1 MAEPPLRLNP
11 ITAGVRRA
19 LALPSN
25 LMGGLGRPVAAA
37 LLGTLFTAGSLG
49 LTGTANAQERNGAPL
64 PPATVAEMPIGAS
77 TGPDG
82 TPRTTTEVSDFD
94 PHRLREYGLYQLF
107 WNTHGDPDLA
117 GGGLNEISLGG
128 AQKLYDYAKTHDLN
142 GRADNQGITAG
153 ERDFI
158 KALLEHPHYSAFF
171 ELDAKAKLLELFEI
185 QPDAVHTRDVNR
197 PTDVGT
203 ITLPYRVSKAST
215 YELNNVLI
223 GNLGSRFTAEYESRK
238 AELEGTGTPE
248 EKSARVLG
256 LFRDYAKALWSHGEL
271 PGTDQAGQ
279 RLLDAL
285 ERTRSGLVLGAQNY
299 NGAPWSAAQGLVL
312 GVLDP
317 NTFPTDFPTARS
329 NAPTTYLAMN
339 EGMANAMKY
348 MDQYRVASGMQP
360 GAEAHERRS
369 PIGYVIGE
377 PNGHNKA
384 GSLSE
389 ARPFAT
395 SGLNWG
401 IALFPGDR
409 EIRDLKPKAGFE
421 FPIDALDRF
430 GYFLRL
436 NPSAGERL
444 GVVDQAGRPVRAE
457 KVIER
462 DETGKA
468 TAWSAKF
475 YGQDGQE
482 LQPSEVM
489 GVFLSS
495 SGTIKG
501 DRKAT
506 GTVTCGGGASV
517 IATRLSAPQVA
528 LPDPAARSRD
538 HQDQGGR
545 QDHRLPQGRGAEADR
560 RRRPGHGEGLQ
571 SFTGFR
577 FDDEPQTIKL
587 KNGQTLQGRV
597 KDLALDSGP
606 GVTRLKGDLIAI
618 HDAPGRP
625 MLGTLELDVDGSSEM
640 MDVRKLDRIEQKADG
655 TITAYAKDG
664 WPKSITGKLLTE
676 VPWAKAETVEG
687 TKVLKQTDDFVVT
700 RRLHRPAGRRQQ
712 QARHRCRRSR
722 EISGESQKDMRL
734 SQYMVWVGHEPRHVR
749 HRRLDRRGGLQ
760 RHALGEQDRHG
771 GDRRR
776 GAAPKWAPKGDLAGI
791 EGRWCASPATRSVG
805 ARACTPATPPEPT
818 SDQLRGLGAGVQ
830 VGPHRERRLHH
841 RSAGLRL
848 ERQRCV
854 GLDQPVDVQPLRS
867 AGAPDRDHGEWVP
880 KERRGNGGAGQK
892 VELPVELARVPHP
905 TGVRA
910 PQSALQNSIGSGNAV
925 LR

>member
-317 NTFPTDFPTARS
+317 NNFPTHFPTARS

-436 NPSAGERL
+436 NPNAGERL

-506 GTVTCGGGASV
+506 GTVNMSWWGFCDRNTAQKLYKAKYNIPELEREV
-517 IATRLSAPQVA
+517 IRVKVGDTVIDIPR
-528 LPDPAARSRD
+528 
-538 HQDQGGR
+538 
-545 QDHRLPQGRGAEADR
+545 AEAQKLIDASIPDLVR
-560 RRRPGHGEGLQ
+560 GYTGV
-571 SFTGFR
+571 GFR
-577 FDDEPQTIKL
+577 FDDQPATIRL
-587 KNGQTLQGRV
+587 TSGRV
-597 KDLALDSGP
+597 IRSKLAADIFAPGP
-606 GVTRLKGDLIAI
+606 GLTRKGGDEVSL
-618 HDAPGRP
+618 RP
-625 MLGTLELDVDGSSEM
+625 AMGQPLLGTLEIKTVSGTTVVDA
-640 MDVRKLDRIEQKADG
+640 RNIA
-655 TITAYAKDG
+655 
-664 WPKSITGKLLTE
+664 SITRDDATGTVTVSTPQRL
-676 VPWAKAETVEG
+676 AKRGHWPAAHRGGLGQGAQRKRQDHLG
-687 TKVLKQTDDFVVT
+687 TGRKFPDH
-700 RRLHRPAGRRQQ
+700 RRTFGPREPRPRADPDVAGRRDQ
-712 QARHRCRRSR
+712 RRD
-722 EISGESQKDMRL
+722 QK
-734 SQYMVWVGHEPRHVR
+734 
-749 HRRLDRRGGLQ
+749 
-760 RHALGEQDRHG
+760 
-771 GDRRR
+771 
-776 GAAPKWAPKGDLAGI
+776 
-791 EGRWCASPATRSVG
+791 
-805 ARACTPATPPEPT
+805 
-818 SDQLRGLGAGVQ
+818 
-830 VGPHRERRLHH
+830 
-841 RSAGLRL
+841 
-848 ERQRCV
+848 
-854 GLDQPVDVQPLRS
+854 
-867 AGAPDRDHGEWVP
+867 
-880 KERRGNGGAGQK
+880 
-892 VELPVELARVPHP
+892 
-905 TGVRA
+905 
-910 PQSALQNSIGSGNAV
+910 
-925 LR
+925 